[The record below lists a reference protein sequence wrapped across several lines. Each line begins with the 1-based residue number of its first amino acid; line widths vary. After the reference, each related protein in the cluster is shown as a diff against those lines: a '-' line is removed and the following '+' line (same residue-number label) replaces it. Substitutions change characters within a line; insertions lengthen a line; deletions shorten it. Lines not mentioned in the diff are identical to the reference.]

1 MNLNELMRRYAQ
13 LRQELSASYD
23 ARPWPSQRIDD
34 LAEKLSDTEREI
46 AALHVNAVPWSPEP
60 GPLPAPS

>member
-1 MNLNELMRRYAQ
+1 MNLDELMRRYAQ

-34 LAEKLSDTEREI
+34 LAAKLLDVEREMG
-46 AALHVNAVPWSPEP
+46 ALRVSATPWTAEP